1 MTGTGGSN
9 MHRLRHTQRGMTL
22 TGVLIGAAL
31 IAFLVYSGA
40 KLVPIYLENYSVKSS
55 LNALASDEGKSG
67 NVREIRDQ
75 LLRRLQ
81 INNVQ
86 NVKADH
92 INIKVEGN
100 RRIVTVDYEVRT
112 RFYGNLW
119 LLSSFNEKV
128 EFTG

>member
-1 MTGTGGSN
+1 
-9 MHRLRHTQRGMTL
+9 MHRLRHAQRGMTL

-31 IAFLVYSGA
+31 VAFLVYSGA
-40 KLVPIYLENYSVKSS
+40 KLAPIYLENYSVKSS
-55 LNALASDEGKSG
+55 LSSLAGEEGKGGS
-67 NVREIRDQ
+67 VREIRDH

-86 NVKADH
+86 NVKPDH
-92 INIKVEGN
+92 INVRIEGN